1 MAIADLT
8 EGSAIGGAFLL
19 TDAQQKT
26 TRTGDPF
33 LSLVFADQSGRIRG
47 NLWEV
52 TEHQVAQFQPGVVV
66 ILDGTVGSFQ
76 DQLQVR
82 IKDIRLASPDEGQPL
97 DFVPHVTMTEAEL
110 KSALHPFL
118 VAIDNP
124 TWAKIVSTLLSRHL
138 ADFFSFPAAKAN
150 HHALA
155 GGLAFHTLSI
165 LRLAKDVA
173 GHYPGINRGLLY
185 AGALIHD
192 LGKVSELSG
201 PIATQYTTTGKL
213 LGHISIIDGEIV
225 SVCDE
230 LKLDP
235 AAEDVVLLRHLI
247 LAHHGLLEYGSPV
260 RPALVEAE
268 VLHRLDELDAAIV
281 EAENALDQTPAGEWS
296 DRIFPLDRRQFF
308 HPETEEPT
316 KKE

>member
-19 TDAQQKT
+19 QDAQQKT
-26 TRTGDPF
+26 TRTGDPY
-33 LSLVFADQSGRIRG
+33 LNLVFADRSGQIRG
-47 NLWEV
+47 NLWDV
-52 TEHQVAQFQPGVVV
+52 TGSQVTQFQPGVVV

-82 IKDIRLASPDEGQPL
+82 IKDLRLASPDEGQPL
-97 DFVPHVTMTEAEL
+97 DFVPRAPMTEAEL
-110 KSALHPFL
+110 KTALHPYL
-118 VAIDNP
+118 TAIDNP
-124 TWAKIVSTLLSRHL
+124 IWSQIVNALLSRHL
-138 ADFFSFPAAKAN
+138 TAFFTYPAAKAN
-150 HHALA
+150 HHAVA

-173 GHYPGINRGLLY
+173 GHYPGINSGLLY

-192 LGKVSELSG
+192 LGKVTELSG

-213 LGHISIIDGEIV
+213 LGHISIIDGEII
-225 SVCDE
+225 SVCDQ

-235 AAEDVVLLRHLI
+235 VNPDVVLLRHLV
-247 LAHHGLLEYGSPV
+247 LSHHGLLEYGSPV
-260 RPALVEAE
+260 RPALLEAE

-281 EAENALDQTPAGEWS
+281 EAENALQQTPAGEWS

-308 HPETEEPT
+308 HPAPEEPT
-316 KKE
+316 KNS

>member
-19 TDAQQKT
+19 NDAQQKT
-26 TRTGDPF
+26 TRTGDPY
-33 LSLVFADQSGRIRG
+33 LSLTFADRSGQIRG

-52 TEHQVAQFQPGVVV
+52 TESQVTQFQPGVVV
-66 ILDGTVGSFQ
+66 VLDGTVGSFQ

-82 IKDIRLASPDEGQPL
+82 IKDLRLASPDEGQPL
-97 DFVPHVTMTEAEL
+97 DFVPHVAMTEEEM
-110 KSALHPFL
+110 KTALRPFL
-118 VAIDNP
+118 AAIDNL
-124 TWAKIVSTLLSRHL
+124 TWSKIVNVLLSRHL
-138 ADFFSFPAAKAN
+138 AEFFSYPAAKVN

-165 LRLAKDVA
+165 LRLARDVA

-201 PIATQYTTTGKL
+201 PVATQYTTTGKL

-225 SVCDE
+225 TVCDR
-230 LKLDP
+230 LKIDP
-235 AAEDVVLLRHLI
+235 ADDDVVLLRHLI
-247 LAHHGLLEYGSPV
+247 LSHHGLLEYGSPV
-260 RPALVEAE
+260 RPALLEAE

-281 EAENALDQTPAGEWS
+281 EAENALAKTPAGEWS

-308 HPETEEPT
+308 HPDSAET
-316 KKE
+316 KN